1 MNMRTTTIVIV
12 LTSLAVACMGRD
24 KSDSNAELAQPVA
37 APGPTTAPVIHG
49 ERWAPEAAKEQTKA
63 DHKKSKREED
73 APAAGSAGVGN
84 DEGASSGFDD
94 ANVYGGLLDD
104 KSKGKQ
110 AGKTAR
116 AGSESATRTWF
127 PETFLFEPLVVTDAT
142 GAAVVPVRVPDRLTT
157 WRVLALAHSRTGA
170 QGGVTTSFVGT
181 LPAYVDPVVPPFLIA
196 GDEVRL
202 PIQLVN
208 TTGATVA
215 TTLALDAVNARLTG
229 AGGKRT
235 IPAQGSLV
243 EYATLAA
250 ERAGAIKLSASLDG
264 TDAIE
269 RVIEVQPAGKPVSV
283 IRSGTLAAPRALSI
297 AGPVGSNPATD
308 RVRLLVF
315 PGALALLRSELAV
328 STARQGVADDAYAL
342 LLAGRAPTLLASLG
356 DKPDLDALRT
366 LALVTAQ
373 RSIRHARTLDV
384 TSATLLTEA
393 ALAHPQNP
401 VLQRLGE
408 RAAAYLSQ
416 AQRPDG
422 TFAGATGWTLQR
434 VLVATA
440 DATRAVNSAVATQ
453 PQKQRALAVT
463 ARASG
468 AFARTLDQVQDGY
481 TAAAILASGG
491 VKGDVADKLRA
502 RVLAAIKDGT
512 DGARYLELG
521 DGVVRADGAIP
532 SRAEATALAILAL
545 TRDAKAVDPKVADLG
560 TTLLGSYLP
569 AWGWGDGR
577 ANLAAMQAVL
587 QLFKSP
593 LPKSVTITLAMD
605 GKPIASGQFDSAKLR
620 DVLVLDGPAPG
631 FTGTHAWTLS
641 AEPAVPGLGYS
652 LALQGYVPWPKQAA
666 QAGLELALPA
676 TFAGTVGKPTAV
688 AITAIAPSGIEL
700 HVQHA
705 LPAGVQVDRPSLEAL
720 VEAGTI
726 SRFVVADGKVD
737 LYVAPLEPGKTF
749 TAKYR
754 VIPTLAGKLQT
765 SASSIEAGT
774 NKFFVPPTLWTI
786 K

>member
-1 MNMRTTTIVIV
+1 MTMRNAII
-12 LTSLAVACMGRD
+12 LASLALACKGRD
-24 KSDSNAELAQPVA
+24 KGSDDKSNIV
-37 APGPTTAPVIHG
+37 
-49 ERWAPEAAKEQTKA
+49 EAASTRTSV
-63 DHKKSKREED
+63 SKND
-73 APAAGSAGVGN
+73 PAAAGE
-84 DEGASSGFDD
+84 DREGDVTKEESEKSRGIKTLSPGADVSSGFDD
-94 ANVYGGLLDD
+94 KQVYGGSLAKKDETNDLKKPD
-104 KSKGKQ
+104 GK
-110 AGKTAR
+110 ANH
-116 AGSESATRTWF
+116 AGSESATRSWF
-127 PETFLFEPLVVTDAT
+127 PETFLFEPLVVTDAA

-170 QGGVTTSFVGT
+170 QGGATTSFLGT
-181 LPAYVDPVVPPFLIA
+181 LPAYVDPVVPPFLMA
-196 GDEVRL
+196 GDEIRL

-208 TTGATVA
+208 TTGAPLA
-215 TTLALDAVNARLTG
+215 TTLALGAANARLTS
-229 AGGKRT
+229 AGGNRT

-243 EYATLAA
+243 EYATLSA
-250 ERAGAIKLSASLDG
+250 ERAGAIKITASLDG

-269 RVIEVQPAGKPVSV
+269 RVVEVQPTGKPITV

-297 AGPVGSNPATD
+297 DGPAGSNPGTD

-356 DKPDLDALRT
+356 DKPDPDALRT
-366 LALVTAQ
+366 LTIVTTQ

-393 ALAHPQNP
+393 ALAHAENP

-408 RAAAYLSQ
+408 RAAAHLAG

-422 TFAGATGWTLQR
+422 TFSGATGWTLQR

-440 DATRAVNSAVATQ
+440 DATRAVNSATTTPVA
-453 PQKQRALAVT
+453 KQRALAVN

-468 AFARTLDQVQDGY
+468 AFARTLDQVQDGF

-491 VKGDVADKLRA
+491 VKGEVADKLRI
-502 RVLAAIKDGT
+502 RVRDSIKDGA
-512 DGARYLELG
+512 DGAKYLEVG
-521 DGVVRADGAIP
+521 EGVVRADGTIP

-545 TRDAKAVDPKVADLG
+545 TRDARTVEPKVADLG
-560 TTLLGSYLP
+560 TYLLGSYLP

-577 ANLAAMQAVL
+577 TNLAAMQAVL
-587 QLFKSP
+587 QLFKAP

-620 DVLVLDGPAPG
+620 DVLVLDGPAAG
-631 FTGTHAWTLS
+631 FAGTHAWTLS

-652 LALQGYVPWPKQAA
+652 LALQGYVPWQKQPV

-676 TFAGTVGKPTAV
+676 TVTGSVGKP
-688 AITAIAPSGIEL
+688 IDMMLTAIAPSGIEL
-700 HVQHA
+700 HIQQA

-720 VEAGTI
+720 LEAGTI

-737 LYVAPLEPGKTF
+737 LYVSPLAPGATF
-749 TAKYR
+749 NAKYR
-754 VIPTLAGKLQT
+754 VIPTLAGKLQ
-765 SASSIEAGT
+765 SAASLIEAGPT
-774 NKFFVPPTLWTI
+774 KYFVPPTLWTI
-786 K
+786 R